1 MKKNASSKILLS
13 LGVATLLY
21 SSAFAQEIN
30 LTESSDVGNYFEE
43 NGKDINLKN
52 PDKYK
57 GQDLNIKMGVWDLP
71 NDDYDSADYRLNID
85 IGKNNTLSFT
95 HNNGQNPAYV
105 TNLNATAKEVKTTD
119 IVLQAFAPSVI
130 NGDLTMTSS
139 GGEAI
144 TEDEKKGSGIILYNG
159 AVEGKSA
166 NGSLTING
174 NFTADKT
181 LFATYGN
188 FVKVNGTANLK
199 NSNFGLMKRSYT
211 DLEANNVVMVQAK
224 DFNENILKAN
234 NNAGALLLKFAS
246 DYISTDVQGKDPL
259 EAGTIIDIS
268 DEDKYGDG
276 EKGLVDYKLS
286 VQNCG
291 GNKCLVDYKLSVQNC
306 GGNKCLVINGGAT
319 AAAKDK
325 LVQLQVDIDAIDK
338 LLKNEFDFS
347 QDEEWTKAK
356 EALEKQKTEL
366 EQLKQEAEKNG
377 GKIDD
382 EKYIDLVNKN
392 SNLNLS
398 ANDKASILALRSIT
412 EQLGSI
418 GADLASREG
427 VKLALDIKK
436 DTDNTGKS
444 VSNLNSASSAV
455 NTTMNISNDVS
466 IGSRVA
472 MLNNPFGTYASKMNG
487 LKFAALDSDMRPSY
501 VNEYTNSVWANAFGG
516 ANIIDGDSGAM
527 YGATIG
533 VDKQANDDVLWGT
546 YFTYANAKI
555 KDNNLEQKSDN
566 FQLGMYSTI
575 NVAPQWELNLK
586 AYAQV
591 SPTKQDNVQTDGAY
605 NSDYTSKFL
614 GLSANAGRVF
624 DFSDNTLFI
633 KPFAGVNY
641 YFSYTPS
648 HTENGAIAK
657 DIDSMKNNSVSVEVG
672 AEFRK
677 YMNENS
683 YIFVTP
689 KIEQFVINSGDDYTA
704 NLAVNNA
711 FFTSIEA
718 NNKKK
723 TYGQIIVG
731 GNVDFTNQ
739 LSMNLG
745 FGAKQI
751 LAGKVDNKNE
761 TYLSGQV
768 GLKYKF

>member
-21 SSAFAQEIN
+21 SGAFAAEITFN
-30 LTESSDVGNYFEE
+30 SDSDLNTHF
-43 NGKDINLKN
+43 DINEKDNVATFKN
-52 PDKYK
+52 ENYK
-57 GQDLNIKMGVWDLP
+57 NQDLTFKINTLAF
-71 NDDYDSADYRLNID
+71 DDAPEDAKINID
-85 IGKNNTLSFT
+85 LGNNSLTLENTRNS
-95 HNNGQNPAYV
+95 GGE
-105 TNLNATAKEVKTTD
+105 TAALVRNFNVDAKDFKTTD
-119 IVLQAFAPSVI
+119 IGLSYFNAGII
-130 NGDLTMTSS
+130 NANFTMV
-139 GGEAI
+139 
-144 TEDEKKGSGIILYNG
+144 GSGEDFDLDNIDKNKASSLLIFNG
-159 AVEGKSA
+159 SRENTNDTV
-166 NGSLTING
+166 NGSLTVNG
-174 NFTADKT
+174 DFS
-181 LFATYGN
+181 ATN
-188 FVKVNGTANLK
+188 SAIVSMKSDTFKVNGTATIEKSGLGFLSQSYSNL
-199 NSNFGLMKRSYT
+199 
-211 DLEANNVVMVQAK
+211 DANDFIVLRAK
-224 DFNENILKAN
+224 DIKTDKLNDET
-234 NNAGALLLKFAS
+234 NAGALILKSASSYIDESLLNGDDYVAS
-246 DYISTDVQGKDPL
+246 LDVT
-259 EAGTIIDIS
+259 A
-268 DEDKYGDG
+268 EDNKYGG
-276 EKGLVDYKLS
+276 VFVDYKLS
-286 VQNCG
+286 LKNCG
-291 GNKCLVDYKLSVQNC
+291 GD
-306 GGNKCLVINGGAT
+306 KCLVINGGAT
-319 AAAKDK
+319 AAAKK
-325 LVQLQVDIDAIDK
+325 LTNQIAVDLEAITRIIDGLD
-338 LLKNEFDFS
+338 NE
-347 QDEEWTKAK
+347 QAK
-356 EALEKQKTEL
+356 EALQEQKTEL
-366 EQLKQEAEKNG
+366 EKLQQEAMQNG

-527 YGATIG
+527 YGATVG
-533 VDKQANDDVLWGT
+533 VDKQANDDVLWGA

-591 SPTKQDNVQTDGAY
+591 SPTKQDNVQIDGAY

-711 FFTSIEA
+711 FFTSVEA

>member
-30 LTESSDVGNYFEE
+30 LTQSSGVENYFEE
-43 NGKDINLKN
+43 NGNDINLKN

-71 NDDYDSADYRLNID
+71 NDDYDTADYRLNID

-188 FVKVNGTANLK
+188 FVKVNGTANLT

-291 GNKCLVDYKLSVQNC
+291 GNKCLV
-306 GGNKCLVINGGAT
+306 INGGAT

-338 LLKNEFDFS
+338 LLKNEFDSS
-347 QDEEWTKAK
+347 QDEEWEQAK
-356 EALEKQKTEL
+356 ETLKKQQAELQTMLE
-366 EQLKQEAEKNG
+366 EAKKNG

-527 YGATIG
+527 YGATVG
-533 VDKQANDDVLWGT
+533 VDKQANDDVLWGA

-591 SPTKQDNVQTDGAY
+591 SPTKQDNVQIDGAY

-657 DIDSMKNNSVSVEVG
+657 DIDSMKNNSVSIEVG

>member
-21 SSAFAQEIN
+21 SGAFAAEITFN
-30 LTESSDVGNYFEE
+30 SDSDLNTHF
-43 NGKDINLKN
+43 DINEKDNVATFKN
-52 PDKYK
+52 ENYK
-57 GQDLNIKMGVWDLP
+57 NQDLTFKINTLAFEDAHEDAKI
-71 NDDYDSADYRLNID
+71 NID
-85 IGKNNTLSFT
+85 LGNNSLTLENTRNS
-95 HNNGQNPAYV
+95 GGE
-105 TNLNATAKEVKTTD
+105 TAALVRNFNVDAKDFKTTD
-119 IVLQAFAPSVI
+119 IGLNYFNAGII
-130 NGDLTMTSS
+130 NANFTMV
-139 GGEAI
+139 
-144 TEDEKKGSGIILYNG
+144 GSGEDFDLDNIDKNKASSLLIFNG
-159 AVEGKSA
+159 SRENTNDTV
-166 NGSLTING
+166 NGSLTVNG
-174 NFTADKT
+174 DFS
-181 LFATYGN
+181 ATN
-188 FVKVNGTANLK
+188 SAIASMKSDTFKVNGTATIEKSGLGFLSQSYSNL
-199 NSNFGLMKRSYT
+199 
-211 DLEANNVVMVQAK
+211 DANDFIVLRAK
-224 DFNENILKAN
+224 DIKTDKLNDET
-234 NNAGALLLKFAS
+234 NAGALILKSASSYIDESLLNDDDYVAS
-246 DYISTDVQGKDPL
+246 LDVT
-259 EAGTIIDIS
+259 A
-268 DEDKYGDG
+268 EDNKYGG
-276 EKGLVDYKLS
+276 VFVDYKLS
-286 VQNCG
+286 LKNCG
-291 GNKCLVDYKLSVQNC
+291 GD
-306 GGNKCLVINGGAT
+306 KCLVINGGAT
-319 AAAKDK
+319 AAAKK
-325 LVQLQVDIDAIDK
+325 LTNQIAVDLEAITRIIDD
-338 LLKNEFDFS
+338 LDNE
-347 QDEEWTKAK
+347 QAK

-392 SNLNLS
+392 LNLNLS

-527 YGATIG
+527 YGATVG

-575 NVAPQWELNLK
+575 NIAPQWELNLK

-591 SPTKQDNVQTDGAY
+591 SPTKQDNVQIDGAY

-657 DIDSMKNNSVSVEVG
+657 DIDSIKNNSVSVEVG

>member
-21 SSAFAQEIN
+21 SGAFAAEITFN
-30 LTESSDVGNYFEE
+30 SDSDLNTHF
-43 NGKDINLKN
+43 DINEKDNVATFKN
-52 PDKYK
+52 ENYK
-57 GQDLNIKMGVWDLP
+57 NQDLTFKINTLAFEDAHEDAKI
-71 NDDYDSADYRLNID
+71 NID
-85 IGKNNTLSFT
+85 LGNNSLTLENTRNS
-95 HNNGQNPAYV
+95 GGE
-105 TNLNATAKEVKTTD
+105 TAALVRNFNVDAKDFKTTD
-119 IVLQAFAPSVI
+119 IGLNYFNAGII
-130 NGDLTMTSS
+130 NANFTMV
-139 GGEAI
+139 
-144 TEDEKKGSGIILYNG
+144 GSGEDFDLDNIDKNKASSLLIFNG
-159 AVEGKSA
+159 SRENTNDTV
-166 NGSLTING
+166 NGSLTVNG
-174 NFTADKT
+174 DFS
-181 LFATYGN
+181 ATN
-188 FVKVNGTANLK
+188 SAIASMKSDTFKVNGTATIEKSGLGFLSQSYSNL
-199 NSNFGLMKRSYT
+199 
-211 DLEANNVVMVQAK
+211 DANDFIVLRAK
-224 DFNENILKAN
+224 DIKTDKLNDET
-234 NNAGALLLKFAS
+234 NAGALILKSASSYIDESLLNDDDYVAS
-246 DYISTDVQGKDPL
+246 LDVT
-259 EAGTIIDIS
+259 A
-268 DEDKYGDG
+268 EDNKYGG
-276 EKGLVDYKLS
+276 VFVDYKLS
-286 VQNCG
+286 LKNCG
-291 GNKCLVDYKLSVQNC
+291 GD
-306 GGNKCLVINGGAT
+306 KCLVINGGVT
-319 AAAKDK
+319 AAAKK
-325 LVQLQVDIDAIDK
+325 LTNQIAVDLEAITRIIDD
-338 LLKNEFDFS
+338 LDNE
-347 QDEEWTKAK
+347 QAK
-356 EALEKQKTEL
+356 ETLKKQQAELQTMLE
-366 EQLKQEAEKNG
+366 EAEKNG

-392 SNLNLS
+392 LNLNLS

-527 YGATIG
+527 YGATVG

-711 FFTSIEA
+711 FFTSVEA

>member
-1 MKKNASSKILLS
+1 MK
-13 LGVATLLY
+13 
-21 SSAFAQEIN
+21 
-30 LTESSDVGNYFEE
+30 SDTF
-43 NGKDINLKN
+43 
-52 PDKYK
+52 
-57 GQDLNIKMGVWDLP
+57 
-71 NDDYDSADYRLNID
+71 
-85 IGKNNTLSFT
+85 
-95 HNNGQNPAYV
+95 
-105 TNLNATAKEVKTTD
+105 
-119 IVLQAFAPSVI
+119 
-130 NGDLTMTSS
+130 
-139 GGEAI
+139 
-144 TEDEKKGSGIILYNG
+144 
-159 AVEGKSA
+159 
-166 NGSLTING
+166 
-174 NFTADKT
+174 
-181 LFATYGN
+181 
-188 FVKVNGTANLK
+188 KVNGTATLKEAGLGFLSQSYSNLDV
-199 NSNFGLMKRSYT
+199 NDFIALR
-211 DLEANNVVMVQAK
+211 AK
-224 DFNENILKAN
+224 DIKTDTLNEDT
-234 NNAGALLLKFAS
+234 NAGALILKTASSYINENLLNGD
-246 DYISTDVQGKDPL
+246 DYAAYLDVTDDK
-259 EAGTIIDIS
+259 
-268 DEDKYGDG
+268 KYGG
-276 EKGLVDYKLS
+276 AFVDYKLS
-286 VQNCG
+286 LKNCG
-291 GNKCLVDYKLSVQNC
+291 GD
-306 GGNKCLVINGGAT
+306 KCLVINGGAT
-319 AAAKDK
+319 AAAKNLTNQIAVDLEAITRIIDGLDNEQAK
-325 LVQLQVDIDAIDK
+325 KALQ
-338 LLKNEFDFS
+338 E
-347 QDEEWTKAK
+347 
-356 EALEKQKTEL
+356 QKTEL
-366 EQLKQEAEKNG
+366 EKLQQEAMQNG

-392 SNLNLS
+392 LNLNLS

-533 VDKQANDDVLWGT
+533 VDKQANDDVLWGA

-575 NVAPQWELNLK
+575 NIAPQWELNVK

-633 KPFAGVNY
+633 KPFAGINY

-689 KIEQFVINSGDDYTA
+689 KIEQFVINGGDDYTA

-711 FFTSIEA
+711 FFTSVEA

-751 LAGKVDNKNE
+751 LAGRVDSKNE

>member
-21 SSAFAQEIN
+21 SSAFAAEITFN
-30 LTESSDVGNYFEE
+30 SDSDLNTHF
-43 NGKDINLKN
+43 DINEKDNVATFKN
-52 PDKYK
+52 ENYK
-57 GQDLNIKMGVWDLP
+57 NQDLTFKINTLAF
-71 NDDYDSADYRLNID
+71 DDAHEDAKINID
-85 IGKNNTLSFT
+85 LGNNSLTLENTRNS
-95 HNNGQNPAYV
+95 GGE
-105 TNLNATAKEVKTTD
+105 TAALVRNFNVDAKDFKTTD
-119 IVLQAFAPSVI
+119 IGLSYFNAGII
-130 NGDLTMTSS
+130 NANFTMV
-139 GGEAI
+139 
-144 TEDEKKGSGIILYNG
+144 GSGEDFDLDNIDKNKASSLLIFNG
-159 AVEGKSA
+159 SRENTNDTV
-166 NGSLTING
+166 NGSLTVNG
-174 NFTADKT
+174 DFS
-181 LFATYGN
+181 ATN
-188 FVKVNGTANLK
+188 SAIVSMKSDTFKVNGTATIEKSGLGFLSQSYSNL
-199 NSNFGLMKRSYT
+199 
-211 DLEANNVVMVQAK
+211 DANDFIVLRAK
-224 DFNENILKAN
+224 DIKTDKLNDET
-234 NNAGALLLKFAS
+234 NAGALILKSGSSYIDESSLNGDDSIAS
-246 DYISTDVQGKDPL
+246 LDVT
-259 EAGTIIDIS
+259 A
-268 DEDKYGDG
+268 EDNKYGG
-276 EKGLVDYKLS
+276 VFVDYKLS
-286 VQNCG
+286 LKNCG
-291 GNKCLVDYKLSVQNC
+291 GD
-306 GGNKCLVINGGAT
+306 KCLVINGGAT
-319 AAAKDK
+319 AAAKK
-325 LVQLQVDIDAIDK
+325 LTNQIAVDLEAITRIIDD
-338 LLKNEFDFS
+338 LDNE
-347 QDEEWTKAK
+347 QAK
-356 EALEKQKTEL
+356 EALQEQKTEL
-366 EQLKQEAEKNG
+366 EKLQQEAMQNG

-392 SNLNLS
+392 LNLNLS

-527 YGATIG
+527 YGATVG
-533 VDKQANDDVLWGT
+533 VDKQANDDVLWGA

-591 SPTKQDNVQTDGAY
+591 SPTKQDNVQIDGAY

-657 DIDSMKNNSVSVEVG
+657 DIDSIKNNSVSVEVG

>member
-30 LTESSDVGNYFEE
+30 LTQSSDVGNYFEE

-95 HNNGQNPAYV
+95 HNNDQNPVYV

-119 IVLQAFAPSVI
+119 IVLQASAPSVI
-130 NGDLTMTSS
+130 NGNLTMTSS
-139 GGEAI
+139 GGGAI
-144 TEDEKKGSGIILYNG
+144 TEDEKKGSGIILYNGNG

-174 NFTADKT
+174 NFAADKT
-181 LFATYGN
+181 LFAAYGN
-188 FVKVNGTANLK
+188 FVKVNGTANLT

-211 DLEANNVVMVQAK
+211 DLEANNVVIVQAK

-234 NNAGALLLKFAS
+234 NNAGALLLKFAG

-291 GNKCLVDYKLSVQNC
+291 GNKCLV
-306 GGNKCLVINGGAT
+306 INGGAT

-325 LVQLQVDIDAIDK
+325 LVQLQVDIDTIDK
-338 LLKNEFDFS
+338 LLKNEFDS
-347 QDEEWTKAK
+347 DQDEEWAKAK
-356 EALEKQKTEL
+356 ETLKKQQAELQTMLE
-366 EQLKQEAEKNG
+366 EAKKNG

-527 YGATIG
+527 YGATVG
-533 VDKQANDDVLWGT
+533 VDKQANDDVLWGA

-591 SPTKQDNVQTDGAY
+591 SPTKQDNVQIDGAY

-711 FFTSIEA
+711 FFTSVEA

>member
-30 LTESSDVGNYFEE
+30 LTQSSDVGNYFEE

-95 HNNGQNPAYV
+95 HNNDQNPVYV

-119 IVLQAFAPSVI
+119 IVLQASAPSVI
-130 NGDLTMTSS
+130 NGNLTMTSS
-139 GGEAI
+139 GGGAI
-144 TEDEKKGSGIILYNG
+144 TEDEKKGSGIILYNGNG

-181 LFATYGN
+181 LFAAYGN
-188 FVKVNGTANLK
+188 FVKVNGTANLT

-211 DLEANNVVMVQAK
+211 DLEANNVVIVQAK

-234 NNAGALLLKFAS
+234 NNAGALLLKFAG

-259 EAGTIIDIS
+259 EAVTIIDIS

-276 EKGLVDYKLS
+276 EKG
-286 VQNCG
+286 
-291 GNKCLVDYKLSVQNC
+291 LVDYKLSVQNC

-325 LVQLQVDIDAIDK
+325 LVQLQVDIDTIDK
-338 LLKNEFDFS
+338 LLKNEFDS
-347 QDEEWTKAK
+347 NQGEEWEQAK
-356 EALEKQKTEL
+356 ETLKKQQAELQTMLE
-366 EQLKQEAEKNG
+366 EAKKNG

-392 SNLNLS
+392 LNLNLS

-527 YGATIG
+527 YGATVG
-533 VDKQANDDVLWGT
+533 VDKQANDDVLWGA

-591 SPTKQDNVQTDGAY
+591 SPTKQDNVQIDGAY

-657 DIDSMKNNSVSVEVG
+657 DIDSMKNNSVSIEVG

-689 KIEQFVINSGDDYTA
+689 KIEQFVINSSDDYTA

-711 FFTSIEA
+711 FFTSVEA

>member
-21 SSAFAQEIN
+21 SGAFAAEITFN
-30 LTESSDVGNYFEE
+30 SDSDLNTHF
-43 NGKDINLKN
+43 DINEKDNVATFKN
-52 PDKYK
+52 ENYK
-57 GQDLNIKMGVWDLP
+57 NQDLTFKINTLAF
-71 NDDYDSADYRLNID
+71 DDAPEDAKINID
-85 IGKNNTLSFT
+85 LGNNSLTLENTRNS
-95 HNNGQNPAYV
+95 GGE
-105 TNLNATAKEVKTTD
+105 TAALVRNFNVDAKDFKTTD
-119 IVLQAFAPSVI
+119 IGLSYFNAGII
-130 NGDLTMTSS
+130 NANFTMV
-139 GGEAI
+139 
-144 TEDEKKGSGIILYNG
+144 GSGEDFDLDNIDKNKASSLLIFNG
-159 AVEGKSA
+159 SRENTNDTV
-166 NGSLTING
+166 NGSLTVNG
-174 NFTADKT
+174 DFS
-181 LFATYGN
+181 ATN
-188 FVKVNGTANLK
+188 SAIVSMKSDTFKVNGTATIEKSGLGFLSQSYSNLDV
-199 NSNFGLMKRSYT
+199 NDFIALR
-211 DLEANNVVMVQAK
+211 AK
-224 DFNENILKAN
+224 DIKTDKLNDET
-234 NNAGALLLKFAS
+234 NAGALILKSASSYIDESLLNDDDYVAS
-246 DYISTDVQGKDPL
+246 LDVT
-259 EAGTIIDIS
+259 A
-268 DEDKYGDG
+268 EDNKYGG
-276 EKGLVDYKLS
+276 VFVDYKLS
-286 VQNCG
+286 LKNCG
-291 GNKCLVDYKLSVQNC
+291 GD
-306 GGNKCLVINGGAT
+306 KCLVINGGAT
-319 AAAKDK
+319 AAAKK
-325 LVQLQVDIDAIDK
+325 LTNQIAVDLEAITRIIDGLD
-338 LLKNEFDFS
+338 NE
-347 QDEEWTKAK
+347 QAK
-356 EALEKQKTEL
+356 EALQEQKTEL

-527 YGATIG
+527 YGATVG
-533 VDKQANDDVLWGT
+533 VDKQANDDVLWGA

-711 FFTSIEA
+711 FFTSVEA

>member
-30 LTESSDVGNYFEE
+30 LTQSSDVGNYFEE

-95 HNNGQNPAYV
+95 HNNDQNPVYV

-119 IVLQAFAPSVI
+119 IVLQASAPSVI
-130 NGDLTMTSS
+130 NGNLTMTSS
-139 GGEAI
+139 GAGTI
-144 TEDEKKGSGIILYNG
+144 TEDEKKGSGIILYNGNG

-181 LFATYGN
+181 LFAAYGN
-188 FVKVNGTANLK
+188 FVKVNGTANLT

-211 DLEANNVVMVQAK
+211 DLEANNVVIVQAK

-234 NNAGALLLKFAS
+234 NNAGALLLKFAG

-291 GNKCLVDYKLSVQNC
+291 GNKCLV
-306 GGNKCLVINGGAT
+306 INGGAT

-325 LVQLQVDIDAIDK
+325 LVQLQVDIDTIDK
-338 LLKNEFDFS
+338 LLKNEFDSS
-347 QDEEWTKAK
+347 QGEEWEQAK
-356 EALEKQKTEL
+356 ETLKKQQAEIQTMLE
-366 EQLKQEAEKNG
+366 EAKKNG

-392 SNLNLS
+392 LNLNLS

-487 LKFAALDSDMRPSY
+487 LKFAALDSDMRSSY

-527 YGATIG
+527 YGATVG
-533 VDKQANDDVLWGT
+533 VDKQANDDVLWGA

-591 SPTKQDNVQTDGAY
+591 SPTKQDNVQIDGAY

-711 FFTSIEA
+711 FFTSVEA

>member
-21 SSAFAQEIN
+21 SGAFAAEITFN
-30 LTESSDVGNYFEE
+30 SDSDLNTHF
-43 NGKDINLKN
+43 DINEKDNVATFKN
-52 PDKYK
+52 ENYK
-57 GQDLNIKMGVWDLP
+57 NQDLTFKINTLAF
-71 NDDYDSADYRLNID
+71 DDAPEDAKINID
-85 IGKNNTLSFT
+85 LGNNSLTLENTRNS
-95 HNNGQNPAYV
+95 GGE
-105 TNLNATAKEVKTTD
+105 TAALVRNFNVDAKDFKTTD
-119 IVLQAFAPSVI
+119 IGLSYFNAGII
-130 NGDLTMTSS
+130 NANFTMV
-139 GGEAI
+139 
-144 TEDEKKGSGIILYNG
+144 GSGEDFDLDNIDKNKASSLLIFNG
-159 AVEGKSA
+159 SRENTNDTV
-166 NGSLTING
+166 NGSLTVNG
-174 NFTADKT
+174 DFS
-181 LFATYGN
+181 ATN
-188 FVKVNGTANLK
+188 SAIVSMKSDTFKVNGTATIEKSGLGFLSQSYSNLDV
-199 NSNFGLMKRSYT
+199 NDFIALR
-211 DLEANNVVMVQAK
+211 AK
-224 DFNENILKAN
+224 DIKTDKLNDET
-234 NNAGALLLKFAS
+234 NAGALILKSASSYIDESLLNDDDYAAS
-246 DYISTDVQGKDPL
+246 LDVT
-259 EAGTIIDIS
+259 A
-268 DEDKYGDG
+268 EDNKYGG
-276 EKGLVDYKLS
+276 VFVDYKLS
-286 VQNCG
+286 LKNCG
-291 GNKCLVDYKLSVQNC
+291 GD
-306 GGNKCLVINGGAT
+306 KCLVINGGAT
-319 AAAKDK
+319 AAAKK
-325 LVQLQVDIDAIDK
+325 LTNQIAVDLEAITRIIDGLD
-338 LLKNEFDFS
+338 NE
-347 QDEEWTKAK
+347 QAK
-356 EALEKQKTEL
+356 EALQEQKTEL

-527 YGATIG
+527 YGATVG

-711 FFTSIEA
+711 FFTSVEA

>member
-30 LTESSDVGNYFEE
+30 LTQSSDVGNYFEE

-57 GQDLNIKMGVWDLP
+57 GQDLSIKMGVWDLP
-71 NDDYDSADYRLNID
+71 NDDYDSDDYRLNID

-95 HNNGQNPAYV
+95 HNNGQNPVYV

-119 IVLQAFAPSVI
+119 IVLQASAPSVI
-130 NGDLTMTSS
+130 NGNLTMTSS
-139 GGEAI
+139 GAETI
-144 TEDEKKGSGIILYNG
+144 TEDEKKGSGIILYNGNG

-181 LFATYGN
+181 LFAAYGN
-188 FVKVNGTANLK
+188 FVKVNGTANLT

-211 DLEANNVVMVQAK
+211 DLEANNVVIVQAK

-234 NNAGALLLKFAS
+234 NNAGALLLKFAG

-259 EAGTIIDIS
+259 EAATIIDIS

-276 EKGLVDYKLS
+276 EKG
-286 VQNCG
+286 
-291 GNKCLVDYKLSVQNC
+291 LVDYKLSVQNC

-325 LVQLQVDIDAIDK
+325 LVQLQVDIDTIDK
-338 LLKNEFDFS
+338 LLKNEFDSS
-347 QDEEWTKAK
+347 QGEEWEQAK
-356 EALEKQKTEL
+356 ETLKKQQAEIQTMLE
-366 EQLKQEAEKNG
+366 EAKKNG

-527 YGATIG
+527 YGATVG
-533 VDKQANDDVLWGT
+533 VDKQANDDVLWGA

-591 SPTKQDNVQTDGAY
+591 SPTKQDNVQIDGAY

-657 DIDSMKNNSVSVEVG
+657 DIDSIKNNSVSVEVG

-711 FFTSIEA
+711 FFTSVEA

-761 TYLSGQV
+761 TY
-768 GLKYKF
+768 

>member
-30 LTESSDVGNYFEE
+30 LTQSSDVGNYFEE

-71 NDDYDSADYRLNID
+71 NDDYDSDDYRLNID

-95 HNNGQNPAYV
+95 HNNGQNPVYV

-130 NGDLTMTSS
+130 NGNLTMTSS
-139 GGEAI
+139 GAETI

-159 AVEGKSA
+159 AGETQSA

-174 NFTADKT
+174 NFAADKT
-181 LFATYGN
+181 LFAAYGN
-188 FVKVNGTANLK
+188 FVKVNGTANLT
-199 NSNFGLMKRSYT
+199 NSNFGLIKRSYT

-224 DFNENILKAN
+224 DFNKDILEEKSN
-234 NNAGALLLKFAS
+234 NNAGALLVKFLN
-246 DYISTDVQGKDPL
+246 DYVSTDLHGKDVI
-259 EAGTIIDIS
+259 ETGAVIDIS
-268 DEDKYGDG
+268 DEDEYGDG
-276 EKGLVDYKLS
+276 KKGLVDYKLS

-291 GNKCLVDYKLSVQNC
+291 GNKCLVV
-306 GGNKCLVINGGAT
+306 NGGAT

-325 LVQLQVDIDAIDK
+325 LTQLKLDINAIDK
-338 LLKNEFDFS
+338 LLKNEFDSS
-347 QDEEWTKAK
+347 QDEEWKQAK
-356 EALEKQKTEL
+356 EALEKQKTEIQTML
-366 EQLKQEAEKNG
+366 EEAEKNG

-527 YGATIG
+527 YGATVG
-533 VDKQANDDVLWGT
+533 VDKQANDDVLWGA

-591 SPTKQDNVQTDGAY
+591 SPTKQDNVQIDGAY

-657 DIDSMKNNSVSVEVG
+657 DIDSIKNNSVSVEVG

-711 FFTSIEA
+711 FFTSVEA

>member
-21 SSAFAQEIN
+21 SGAFAEEIN
-30 LTESSDVGNYFEE
+30 LAGSSDIGKYFEE

-52 PDKYK
+52 PDNYK
-57 GQDLNIKMGVWDLP
+57 GKDLSIKMGIGDLP
-71 NDDYDSADYRLNID
+71 SDGYDSADYQLNID

-95 HNNGQNPAYV
+95 HNNNQEPAYV

-139 GGEAI
+139 GAGAI
-144 TEDEKKGSGIILYNG
+144 TEDEEKGSGIILYNG
-159 AVEGKSA
+159 AGETQSA

-188 FVKVNGTANLK
+188 FVKVNGTANLT
-199 NSNFGLMKRSYT
+199 NSNFGLIKRSYT

-224 DFNENILKAN
+224 DFNEDILKAK
-234 NNAGALLLKFAS
+234 NNAGALLVKFLN
-246 DYISTDVQGKDPL
+246 DYVSTDLHGKDVA
-259 EAGTIIDIS
+259 ETGAVIDIS
-268 DEDKYGDG
+268 DEEKYGDG
-276 EKGLVDYKLS
+276 KKGF
-286 VQNCG
+286 
-291 GNKCLVDYKLSVQNC
+291 VDYKLSVQNC

-319 AAAKDK
+319 AAAKN
-325 LVQLQVDIDAIDK
+325 LTNQITVDIDAIDK
-338 LLKNEFDFS
+338 LLKNEFDPS
-347 QDEEWTKAK
+347 QEEEWTKVK
-356 EALEKQKTEL
+356 EALEKQKEEL
-366 EQLKQEAEKNG
+366 KKLQQEAMQNG

-382 EKYIDLVNKN
+382 EKYVDLVNKN
-392 SNLNLS
+392 LNLNLS

-527 YGATIG
+527 YGATVG
-533 VDKQANDDVLWGT
+533 VDKQANDDVLWGA

-591 SPTKQDNVQTDGAY
+591 SPTKQDNVQIDGAY

-711 FFTSIEA
+711 FFTSVEA

>member
-30 LTESSDVGNYFEE
+30 LTQSSDVGNYFEE

-71 NDDYDSADYRLNID
+71 DDDYDSADYRLNID

-95 HNNGQNPAYV
+95 HNNDQNPVYV

-130 NGDLTMTSS
+130 NGNLTMTSS
-139 GGEAI
+139 GAGAI
-144 TEDEKKGSGIILYNG
+144 TEDEQKGSGIILYNG
-159 AVEGKSA
+159 VEGKSA

-188 FVKVNGTANLK
+188 FVKVNGTANLT

-211 DLEANNVVMVQAK
+211 DLEANNVVIVQAK

-234 NNAGALLLKFAS
+234 NNAGALLLKFAG

-259 EAGTIIDIS
+259 EAATIIDIS

-276 EKGLVDYKLS
+276 EKG
-286 VQNCG
+286 
-291 GNKCLVDYKLSVQNC
+291 LVDYKLSVQNC

-325 LVQLQVDIDAIDK
+325 LVQLQVDIDSIDK
-338 LLKNEFDFS
+338 LLKNEFDSS
-347 QDEEWTKAK
+347 QGEEWEQAK
-356 EALEKQKTEL
+356 ETLKKQQAEIQTMLE
-366 EQLKQEAEKNG
+366 EAKKNG

-527 YGATIG
+527 YGATVG
-533 VDKQANDDVLWGT
+533 VDKQANDDVLWGA

-591 SPTKQDNVQTDGAY
+591 SPTKQDNVQIDGAY

-657 DIDSMKNNSVSVEVG
+657 DIDSIKNNSVSVEVG

-711 FFTSIEA
+711 FFTSVEA

>member
-30 LTESSDVGNYFEE
+30 LTQSSDVGNYFEE

-95 HNNGQNPAYV
+95 HNNDQNPVYV

-119 IVLQAFAPSVI
+119 IVLQASAPSVI
-130 NGDLTMTSS
+130 NGNLTMTSS
-139 GGEAI
+139 GAGTI
-144 TEDEKKGSGIILYNG
+144 TEDEKKGSGIILYNGNG

-181 LFATYGN
+181 LFAAYGN
-188 FVKVNGTANLK
+188 FVKVNGTANLT

-211 DLEANNVVMVQAK
+211 DLEANNVVIVQAK

-234 NNAGALLLKFAS
+234 NNAGALLLKFAG

-291 GNKCLVDYKLSVQNC
+291 GNKCLV
-306 GGNKCLVINGGAT
+306 INGGAT

-325 LVQLQVDIDAIDK
+325 LVQLQVDIDTIDK
-338 LLKNEFDFS
+338 LLKNEFDSS
-347 QDEEWTKAK
+347 QGEEWEQAK
-356 EALEKQKTEL
+356 ETLKKQQAEIQTMLE
-366 EQLKQEAEKNG
+366 EAKKNG

-392 SNLNLS
+392 LNLNLS

-527 YGATIG
+527 YGATVG
-533 VDKQANDDVLWGT
+533 VDKQANDDVLWGA

-575 NVAPQWELNLK
+575 NIAPQWELNLK

-591 SPTKQDNVQTDGAY
+591 SPTKQDNVQIDGAY

>member
-21 SSAFAQEIN
+21 SGAFAAEITFN
-30 LTESSDVGNYFEE
+30 SDSDLNTHF
-43 NGKDINLKN
+43 DINEKDNVATFKN
-52 PDKYK
+52 ENYK
-57 GQDLNIKMGVWDLP
+57 NQDLTFKINTIAF
-71 NDDYDSADYRLNID
+71 DDAPEDAKINID
-85 IGKNNTLSFT
+85 LGNNSLTLENTRNS
-95 HNNGQNPAYV
+95 GGE
-105 TNLNATAKEVKTTD
+105 TAALVRNFNVDAKDFKTTD
-119 IVLQAFAPSVI
+119 IGLSYFNAGII
-130 NGDLTMTSS
+130 NANFTMV
-139 GGEAI
+139 
-144 TEDEKKGSGIILYNG
+144 GSGEDFDLDNIDKNKASSLLIFNG
-159 AVEGKSA
+159 SRENTNDTV
-166 NGSLTING
+166 NGSLTVNG
-174 NFTADKT
+174 DFS
-181 LFATYGN
+181 ATN
-188 FVKVNGTANLK
+188 SAIVSMKSDTFKVNGTATIEKSGLGFLSQSYSNLDV
-199 NSNFGLMKRSYT
+199 NDFIALR
-211 DLEANNVVMVQAK
+211 AK
-224 DFNENILKAN
+224 DIKTDKLNDET
-234 NNAGALLLKFAS
+234 NAGALILKSASSYIDESLLNDDGYVAS
-246 DYISTDVQGKDPL
+246 LDVT
-259 EAGTIIDIS
+259 A
-268 DEDKYGDG
+268 EDNKYGG
-276 EKGLVDYKLS
+276 VFVDYKLS
-286 VQNCG
+286 LKNCG
-291 GNKCLVDYKLSVQNC
+291 GD
-306 GGNKCLVINGGAT
+306 KCLVINGGAT
-319 AAAKDK
+319 AAAKK
-325 LVQLQVDIDAIDK
+325 LTNQIAVDLEAITRIIDGLD
-338 LLKNEFDFS
+338 NE
-347 QDEEWTKAK
+347 QAK
-356 EALEKQKTEL
+356 EALQEQKTEL

-527 YGATIG
+527 YGATVG

-591 SPTKQDNVQTDGAY
+591 SPTKQDNVQIDGAY

-711 FFTSIEA
+711 FFTSVEA

>member
-21 SSAFAQEIN
+21 SGAFAAEITFN
-30 LTESSDVGNYFEE
+30 SDSDLNTHF
-43 NGKDINLKN
+43 DINEKDNVATFKN
-52 PDKYK
+52 ENYK
-57 GQDLNIKMGVWDLP
+57 NQDLTFKINTLAF
-71 NDDYDSADYRLNID
+71 DDAPEDAKINID
-85 IGKNNTLSFT
+85 LGNNSLTLENTRNS
-95 HNNGQNPAYV
+95 GGE
-105 TNLNATAKEVKTTD
+105 TAALVRNFNVDAKDFKTTD
-119 IVLQAFAPSVI
+119 IGLSYFNAGII
-130 NGDLTMTSS
+130 NANFTMV
-139 GGEAI
+139 
-144 TEDEKKGSGIILYNG
+144 GSGEDFDLCNIIDKNKASSLLIFNG
-159 AVEGKSA
+159 SRENTNDTV
-166 NGSLTING
+166 NGSLTVNG
-174 NFTADKT
+174 DFS
-181 LFATYGN
+181 ATN
-188 FVKVNGTANLK
+188 SAIVSMKSDTFKVNGTATIEKSGLGFLSQSYLNL
-199 NSNFGLMKRSYT
+199 
-211 DLEANNVVMVQAK
+211 DANDFIVLRAK
-224 DFNENILKAN
+224 DIKTDKLNDET
-234 NNAGALLLKFAS
+234 NAGALILKTASSYIDESLLNGDDYVAS
-246 DYISTDVQGKDPL
+246 LDVT
-259 EAGTIIDIS
+259 A
-268 DEDKYGDG
+268 EDNKYGG
-276 EKGLVDYKLS
+276 VFVDYKLS
-286 VQNCG
+286 LKNCG
-291 GNKCLVDYKLSVQNC
+291 GD
-306 GGNKCLVINGGAT
+306 KCLVINGGAT
-319 AAAKDK
+319 AAAKK
-325 LVQLQVDIDAIDK
+325 LTNQIAVDLEAITRIIDGLD
-338 LLKNEFDFS
+338 NE
-347 QDEEWTKAK
+347 QAK
-356 EALEKQKTEL
+356 EALKKQQAEFQTML
-366 EQLKQEAEKNG
+366 EEAKKNG

-392 SNLNLS
+392 LNLNLS

-527 YGATIG
+527 YGATVG
-533 VDKQANDDVLWGT
+533 VDKQANDDVLWGA

-591 SPTKQDNVQTDGAY
+591 SPTKQDNVQIDGAY

-657 DIDSMKNNSVSVEVG
+657 DIDSIKNNSVSVEVG

-711 FFTSIEA
+711 FFTSVEA

>member
-30 LTESSDVGNYFEE
+30 LTQSSDVGNYFEE

-95 HNNGQNPAYV
+95 HNNDQNPVYV

-119 IVLQAFAPSVI
+119 IVLQASAPSVI
-130 NGDLTMTSS
+130 NGNLTMTSS
-139 GGEAI
+139 GGGAI
-144 TEDEKKGSGIILYNG
+144 TEDEKKGSGIILYNGNG

-174 NFTADKT
+174 NFAADKT
-181 LFATYGN
+181 LFAAYGN
-188 FVKVNGTANLK
+188 FVKVNGTANLT

-211 DLEANNVVMVQAK
+211 DLEANNVVIVQAK

-234 NNAGALLLKFAS
+234 NNAGALLLKFAG

-291 GNKCLVDYKLSVQNC
+291 GNKCLV
-306 GGNKCLVINGGAT
+306 INGGAT

-325 LVQLQVDIDAIDK
+325 LVQLQVDIDTIDK
-338 LLKNEFDFS
+338 LLKNEFDSS
-347 QDEEWTKAK
+347 QGEEWEQAK
-356 EALEKQKTEL
+356 ETLKKQQAELQTMLE
-366 EQLKQEAEKNG
+366 EAKKNG

-392 SNLNLS
+392 LNLNLS

-527 YGATIG
+527 YGATVG
-533 VDKQANDDVLWGT
+533 VDKQANDDVLWGA

-591 SPTKQDNVQTDGAY
+591 SPTKQDNVQIDGAY

-633 KPFAGVNY
+633 KPFVGVNY

-711 FFTSIEA
+711 FFTSVEA

>member
-30 LTESSDVGNYFEE
+30 LTQSSDVGNYFEE

-57 GQDLNIKMGVWDLP
+57 GQDLSIKMGVWDLP
-71 NDDYDSADYRLNID
+71 DDYDSDDYRLNID

-95 HNNGQNPAYV
+95 HNNDQNPVYV

-130 NGDLTMTSS
+130 NGNLTMTSS
-139 GGEAI
+139 GAETI

-159 AVEGKSA
+159 TVEGKSA

-181 LFATYGN
+181 LFAAYGN
-188 FVKVNGTANLK
+188 FVKVNGTANLT

-211 DLEANNVVMVQAK
+211 DLEANNVVIVQAK

-234 NNAGALLLKFAS
+234 NNAGALLLKFAG

-259 EAGTIIDIS
+259 EAATIIDIS

-276 EKGLVDYKLS
+276 EKG
-286 VQNCG
+286 
-291 GNKCLVDYKLSVQNC
+291 LVDYKLSVQNC

-325 LVQLQVDIDAIDK
+325 LVQLQVDIDTIDK
-338 LLKNEFDFS
+338 LLKNEFDSS
-347 QDEEWTKAK
+347 QDEEWKQAK
-356 EALEKQKTEL
+356 EALEKQKEEL
-366 EQLKQEAEKNG
+366 KKLQQEAMQNG

-392 SNLNLS
+392 LNLNLS

-527 YGATIG
+527 YGATVG
-533 VDKQANDDVLWGT
+533 VDKQANDDVLWGA

-711 FFTSIEA
+711 FFTSVEA

-751 LAGKVDNKNE
+751 LAGRVDSKNE

>member
-21 SSAFAQEIN
+21 SGAFAAEITFN
-30 LTESSDVGNYFEE
+30 SDSDLNTHF
-43 NGKDINLKN
+43 DINEKDNVATFKN
-52 PDKYK
+52 ENYK
-57 GQDLNIKMGVWDLP
+57 NQDLTFKINTLAFEDAHEDAKI
-71 NDDYDSADYRLNID
+71 NID
-85 IGKNNTLSFT
+85 LGNNSLTLENTRNS
-95 HNNGQNPAYV
+95 GGE
-105 TNLNATAKEVKTTD
+105 TAALVRNFNVDAKDFKTTD
-119 IVLQAFAPSVI
+119 IGLSYFNA
-130 NGDLTMTSS
+130 
-139 GGEAI
+139 
-144 TEDEKKGSGIILYNG
+144 GIINANFTMVGSDEDFDLDNIDKNKASSLLIFNG
-159 AVEGKSA
+159 SRENTNDTV
-166 NGSLTING
+166 NGSLTVNG
-174 NFTADKT
+174 DFS
-181 LFATYGN
+181 ATN
-188 FVKVNGTANLK
+188 SAIVSMKSDTFKVNGTATIEKSGLGFLSQSYSNLDV
-199 NSNFGLMKRSYT
+199 NDFIALR
-211 DLEANNVVMVQAK
+211 AK
-224 DFNENILKAN
+224 DIKTDKLNDKT
-234 NNAGALLLKFAS
+234 NAGALILKTASSYINENLLNGDDSIA
-246 DYISTDVQGKDPL
+246 YLDV
-259 EAGTIIDIS
+259 T
-268 DEDKYGDG
+268 DEDNQYGG
-276 EKGLVDYKLS
+276 VFVDYKLS
-286 VQNCG
+286 LKNCG
-291 GNKCLVDYKLSVQNC
+291 GD
-306 GGNKCLVINGGAT
+306 KCLVINGGAT
-319 AAAKDK
+319 AAAKK
-325 LVQLQVDIDAIDK
+325 LTNQIAVDLEAITRIIDD
-338 LLKNEFDFS
+338 LDNE
-347 QDEEWTKAK
+347 QAK

-366 EQLKQEAEKNG
+366 KQLKQEAEKNG

-527 YGATIG
+527 YGATVG
-533 VDKQANDDVLWGT
+533 VDKQANDDVLWGA

-575 NVAPQWELNLK
+575 NIAPQWELNLK

-591 SPTKQDNVQTDGAY
+591 SPTKQDNVQIDGAY

-624 DFSDNTLFI
+624 DLSDNTLFI

-711 FFTSIEA
+711 FFTSVEA

>member
-21 SSAFAQEIN
+21 SGAFAAEITFN
-30 LTESSDVGNYFEE
+30 SDSDLNTHF
-43 NGKDINLKN
+43 DINEKDNVATFKN
-52 PDKYK
+52 ENYK
-57 GQDLNIKMGVWDLP
+57 NQDLTFKINTLAF
-71 NDDYDSADYRLNID
+71 DDAPEDAKINID
-85 IGKNNTLSFT
+85 LGNNSLTLENTRNSS
-95 HNNGQNPAYV
+95 GE
-105 TNLNATAKEVKTTD
+105 TAALVRNFNVDAKDFKTTD
-119 IVLQAFAPSVI
+119 IGLSYFNAGII
-130 NGDLTMTSS
+130 NANFTMV
-139 GGEAI
+139 
-144 TEDEKKGSGIILYNG
+144 GSGEDFDLDNIDKNKASSLLIFNG
-159 AVEGKSA
+159 SRENTNDTV
-166 NGSLTING
+166 NGSLTVNG
-174 NFTADKT
+174 DFS
-181 LFATYGN
+181 ATN
-188 FVKVNGTANLK
+188 SAIVSMKSDTFKVNGTATLKEAGLGFLSQSYSNLDV
-199 NSNFGLMKRSYT
+199 NDFIALR
-211 DLEANNVVMVQAK
+211 AK
-224 DFNENILKAN
+224 DIKTDKLNDET
-234 NNAGALLLKFAS
+234 NAGALILKSASSYIDESLLNGDDSIAS
-246 DYISTDVQGKDPL
+246 LDVT
-259 EAGTIIDIS
+259 A
-268 DEDKYGDG
+268 EDNKYGG
-276 EKGLVDYKLS
+276 VFVDYKLS
-286 VQNCG
+286 LKNCG
-291 GNKCLVDYKLSVQNC
+291 GD
-306 GGNKCLVINGGAT
+306 KCLVINGGAT
-319 AAAKDK
+319 AAAKK
-325 LVQLQVDIDAIDK
+325 LTNQIAVDLEAITRIIDDLDNEQAKKALQ
-338 LLKNEFDFS
+338 E
-347 QDEEWTKAK
+347 
-356 EALEKQKTEL
+356 QKTEL
-366 EQLKQEAEKNG
+366 EQLQQEAMQNG

-392 SNLNLS
+392 LNLNLS

-527 YGATIG
+527 YGATVG
-533 VDKQANDDVLWGT
+533 VDKQANDDVLWGA

-591 SPTKQDNVQTDGAY
+591 SPTKQDNVQIDGAY

-711 FFTSIEA
+711 FFTSVEA

>member
-30 LTESSDVGNYFEE
+30 LAGSSDVGNYFEE

-95 HNNGQNPAYV
+95 HNNDQNPVYV

-119 IVLQAFAPSVI
+119 IVLQASAPSVI
-130 NGDLTMTSS
+130 NGNLTMTSS
-139 GGEAI
+139 GGGAI
-144 TEDEKKGSGIILYNG
+144 TEDEKKGSGIILYNGNG

-174 NFTADKT
+174 NFAADKT
-181 LFATYGN
+181 LFAAYGN
-188 FVKVNGTANLK
+188 FVKVNGTANLT

-211 DLEANNVVMVQAK
+211 DLEANNVVIVQAK

-234 NNAGALLLKFAS
+234 NNAGALLLKFAG

-259 EAGTIIDIS
+259 EAVTIIDIS

-276 EKGLVDYKLS
+276 EKG
-286 VQNCG
+286 
-291 GNKCLVDYKLSVQNC
+291 LVDYKLSVQNC

-325 LVQLQVDIDAIDK
+325 LVQLQVDIDTIDK
-338 LLKNEFDFS
+338 LLKNEFDS
-347 QDEEWTKAK
+347 NQGEEWEQAK
-356 EALEKQKTEL
+356 ETLKKQQAKIQTMLE
-366 EQLKQEAEKNG
+366 EAKKNG

-392 SNLNLS
+392 LNLNLS

-527 YGATIG
+527 YGATVG
-533 VDKQANDDVLWGT
+533 VDKQANDDVLWGA

-591 SPTKQDNVQTDGAY
+591 SPTKQDNVQIDGAY

-711 FFTSIEA
+711 FFTSVEA

>member
-21 SSAFAQEIN
+21 SGAFAAEITFN
-30 LTESSDVGNYFEE
+30 SDSDLNTHF
-43 NGKDINLKN
+43 DINEKDNVATFKN
-52 PDKYK
+52 ENYK
-57 GQDLNIKMGVWDLP
+57 NQDLTFKINTLAFEDAHEDAKI
-71 NDDYDSADYRLNID
+71 NID
-85 IGKNNTLSFT
+85 LGNNSLTLENTRNS
-95 HNNGQNPAYV
+95 GGE
-105 TNLNATAKEVKTTD
+105 TAALVRNFNVDAKDFKTTD
-119 IVLQAFAPSVI
+119 IGLSYFNAGII
-130 NGDLTMTSS
+130 NANFTMV
-139 GGEAI
+139 
-144 TEDEKKGSGIILYNG
+144 GSGEDFDLDNIDKNKASSLLIFNG
-159 AVEGKSA
+159 SRENTNDTV
-166 NGSLTING
+166 NGSLTVNG
-174 NFTADKT
+174 DFS
-181 LFATYGN
+181 ATN
-188 FVKVNGTANLK
+188 SAIVSMKSDTFKVNGTATIEKSGLGFLSQSYSNLDV
-199 NSNFGLMKRSYT
+199 NDFIALR
-211 DLEANNVVMVQAK
+211 AK
-224 DFNENILKAN
+224 DIKTDKLNDET
-234 NNAGALLLKFAS
+234 NAGALILKTASSYINENLLNGDDSIA
-246 DYISTDVQGKDPL
+246 YLDV
-259 EAGTIIDIS
+259 T
-268 DEDKYGDG
+268 DEDNKYGG
-276 EKGLVDYKLS
+276 VFVDYKLS
-286 VQNCG
+286 LKNCG
-291 GNKCLVDYKLSVQNC
+291 GD
-306 GGNKCLVINGGAT
+306 KCLVINGGAT
-319 AAAKDK
+319 AAAKK
-325 LVQLQVDIDAIDK
+325 LTNQIAVDLEAITRIIDD
-338 LLKNEFDFS
+338 LDNE
-347 QDEEWTKAK
+347 QAK

-527 YGATIG
+527 YGATVG
-533 VDKQANDDVLWGT
+533 VDKQANDDVLWGA

-575 NVAPQWELNLK
+575 NIAPQWELNLK

-591 SPTKQDNVQTDGAY
+591 SPTKQDNVQIDGAY

>member
-21 SSAFAQEIN
+21 SGAFAAEITFN
-30 LTESSDVGNYFEE
+30 SDSDLNTHF
-43 NGKDINLKN
+43 DINEKDNVATFKN
-52 PDKYK
+52 ENYK
-57 GQDLNIKMGVWDLP
+57 NQDLTFKINTLAF
-71 NDDYDSADYRLNID
+71 DDAPEDAKINID
-85 IGKNNTLSFT
+85 LGNNSLTLENTRNS
-95 HNNGQNPAYV
+95 GGE
-105 TNLNATAKEVKTTD
+105 TAALVRNFNVDAKDFKTTD
-119 IVLQAFAPSVI
+119 IGLSYFNAGII
-130 NGDLTMTSS
+130 NANFTMV
-139 GGEAI
+139 
-144 TEDEKKGSGIILYNG
+144 GSGEDFDLDNIDKNKASSLLIFNG
-159 AVEGKSA
+159 SRENTNDTV
-166 NGSLTING
+166 NGSLTVNG
-174 NFTADKT
+174 DFS
-181 LFATYGN
+181 ATN
-188 FVKVNGTANLK
+188 SAIVSMKSDTFKVNGTATIEKSGLGFLSQSYSNLDV
-199 NSNFGLMKRSYT
+199 NDFIALR
-211 DLEANNVVMVQAK
+211 AK
-224 DFNENILKAN
+224 DIKTDKLNDET
-234 NNAGALLLKFAS
+234 NAGALILKSASSYIDESLLNDDDYVAS
-246 DYISTDVQGKDPL
+246 LDVT
-259 EAGTIIDIS
+259 A
-268 DEDKYGDG
+268 EDNKYGG
-276 EKGLVDYKLS
+276 VFVDYKLS
-286 VQNCG
+286 LKNCG
-291 GNKCLVDYKLSVQNC
+291 GD
-306 GGNKCLVINGGAT
+306 KCLVINGGAT
-319 AAAKDK
+319 AAAKK
-325 LVQLQVDIDAIDK
+325 LTNQIAVDLEAITRIIDGLD
-338 LLKNEFDFS
+338 NE
-347 QDEEWTKAK
+347 QAK
-356 EALEKQKTEL
+356 EALQEQKTEL

-501 VNEYTNSVWANAFGG
+501 VNEYSNSVWANAFGG

-527 YGATIG
+527 YGATVG

-575 NVAPQWELNLK
+575 NIAPQWELNLK

-591 SPTKQDNVQTDGAY
+591 SPTKQDNVQIDGAY

-624 DFSDNTLFI
+624 DLSDNTLFI

-711 FFTSIEA
+711 FFTSVEA

>member
-21 SSAFAQEIN
+21 SGAFAAEITFN
-30 LTESSDVGNYFEE
+30 SDSDLNTHF
-43 NGKDINLKN
+43 DINEKDNVATFKN
-52 PDKYK
+52 ENYK
-57 GQDLNIKMGVWDLP
+57 NQDLTFKINTLAF
-71 NDDYDSADYRLNID
+71 DDAPEDAKINID
-85 IGKNNTLSFT
+85 LGNNSLTLENTRNS
-95 HNNGQNPAYV
+95 GGE
-105 TNLNATAKEVKTTD
+105 TAALVRNFNVDAKDFKTTD
-119 IVLQAFAPSVI
+119 IGLSYFNAGII
-130 NGDLTMTSS
+130 NANFTMV
-139 GGEAI
+139 
-144 TEDEKKGSGIILYNG
+144 GSGEDFDLDNIDKNKASSLLIFNG
-159 AVEGKSA
+159 SRENTNDTV
-166 NGSLTING
+166 NGSLTVNG
-174 NFTADKT
+174 DFS
-181 LFATYGN
+181 ATN
-188 FVKVNGTANLK
+188 SAIVSMKSDTFKVNGTATIEKSGLGFLSQSYSNLDV
-199 NSNFGLMKRSYT
+199 NDFIALR
-211 DLEANNVVMVQAK
+211 AK
-224 DFNENILKAN
+224 DIKTDKLNDET
-234 NNAGALLLKFAS
+234 NAGALILKSASSYIDESLLNDDGYVAS
-246 DYISTDVQGKDPL
+246 LDVT
-259 EAGTIIDIS
+259 A
-268 DEDKYGDG
+268 EDNKYGG
-276 EKGLVDYKLS
+276 VFVDYKLS
-286 VQNCG
+286 LKNCG
-291 GNKCLVDYKLSVQNC
+291 GD
-306 GGNKCLVINGGAT
+306 KCLVINGGAT
-319 AAAKDK
+319 AAAKK
-325 LVQLQVDIDAIDK
+325 LTNQIAVDLEAITRIIDGLD
-338 LLKNEFDFS
+338 NE
-347 QDEEWTKAK
+347 QAK
-356 EALEKQKTEL
+356 EALQEQKTEL

-527 YGATIG
+527 YGATVG

-591 SPTKQDNVQTDGAY
+591 SPTKQDNVQIDGAY

-711 FFTSIEA
+711 FFTSVEA

>member
-21 SSAFAQEIN
+21 SSAFAVEITFN
-30 LTESSDVGNYFEE
+30 SDSDLNTHF
-43 NGKDINLKN
+43 DINEKDNVATFKN
-52 PDKYK
+52 ENYK
-57 GQDLNIKMGVWDLP
+57 NQDLTFKINTLAF
-71 NDDYDSADYRLNID
+71 DDAPEDAKINID
-85 IGKNNTLSFT
+85 LGNNSLTLENTRNS
-95 HNNGQNPAYV
+95 GGE
-105 TNLNATAKEVKTTD
+105 TAALVRNFNVDAKDFKTTD
-119 IVLQAFAPSVI
+119 IGLSYFNAGII
-130 NGDLTMTSS
+130 NANFTMV
-139 GGEAI
+139 
-144 TEDEKKGSGIILYNG
+144 GSGEDFDLDNIDKNKASSLLIFNG
-159 AVEGKSA
+159 SRENTNDTV
-166 NGSLTING
+166 NGSLTVNG
-174 NFTADKT
+174 DFS
-181 LFATYGN
+181 ATN
-188 FVKVNGTANLK
+188 SAIVSMKSDTFKVNGTATIEKSGLGFLSQSYSNL
-199 NSNFGLMKRSYT
+199 
-211 DLEANNVVMVQAK
+211 DANDFIVLRAK
-224 DFNENILKAN
+224 DIKTDKLNDET
-234 NNAGALLLKFAS
+234 NAGALILKSGSSYIDESLLNGDDYVAS
-246 DYISTDVQGKDPL
+246 LDVT
-259 EAGTIIDIS
+259 A
-268 DEDKYGDG
+268 EDNKYGSVF
-276 EKGLVDYKLS
+276 VDYKLS
-286 VQNCG
+286 LKNCG
-291 GNKCLVDYKLSVQNC
+291 GD
-306 GGNKCLVINGGAT
+306 KCLVINGGAT
-319 AAAKDK
+319 AAAKK
-325 LVQLQVDIDAIDK
+325 LTNQIAVDLEAITRIIDGLD
-338 LLKNEFDFS
+338 NE
-347 QDEEWTKAK
+347 QAK
-356 EALEKQKTEL
+356 EALKKQQAEIQTML
-366 EQLKQEAEKNG
+366 EEAKKNG

-392 SNLNLS
+392 LNLNLS

-527 YGATIG
+527 YGATVG
-533 VDKQANDDVLWGT
+533 VDKQANDDVLWGA

-591 SPTKQDNVQTDGAY
+591 SPTKQDNVQIDGAY

-711 FFTSIEA
+711 FFTSVEA

>member
-30 LTESSDVGNYFEE
+30 LTQSSDVGNYFEE

-95 HNNGQNPAYV
+95 HNNDQNPVYV

-130 NGDLTMTSS
+130 NGNLTMTSS
-139 GGEAI
+139 GAGAI
-144 TEDEKKGSGIILYNG
+144 TEDEQKGSGIILYNG
-159 AVEGKSA
+159 VEGKSA

-181 LFATYGN
+181 LFAAYGN
-188 FVKVNGTANLK
+188 FVKVNGTANLT

-211 DLEANNVVMVQAK
+211 DLEANNVVIVQAK

-234 NNAGALLLKFAS
+234 NNAGALLLKFAG

-291 GNKCLVDYKLSVQNC
+291 GNKCLV
-306 GGNKCLVINGGAT
+306 INGGAT

-325 LVQLQVDIDAIDK
+325 LVQLQVDIDTIDK
-338 LLKNEFDFS
+338 LLKNEFDSS
-347 QDEEWTKAK
+347 QGEEWEQAK
-356 EALEKQKTEL
+356 ETLKKQQAEIQTMLEETK
-366 EQLKQEAEKNG
+366 KNG

-392 SNLNLS
+392 LNLNLS

-527 YGATIG
+527 YGATVG
-533 VDKQANDDVLWGT
+533 VDKQANDDVLWGA

-591 SPTKQDNVQTDGAY
+591 SPTKQDNVQIDGAY

-657 DIDSMKNNSVSVEVG
+657 DIDSIKNNSVSVEVG

-711 FFTSIEA
+711 FFTSVEA

>member
-1 MKKNASSKILLS
+1 
-13 LGVATLLY
+13 
-21 SSAFAQEIN
+21 
-30 LTESSDVGNYFEE
+30 
-43 NGKDINLKN
+43 
-52 PDKYK
+52 
-57 GQDLNIKMGVWDLP
+57 
-71 NDDYDSADYRLNID
+71 
-85 IGKNNTLSFT
+85 
-95 HNNGQNPAYV
+95 
-105 TNLNATAKEVKTTD
+105 
-119 IVLQAFAPSVI
+119 
-130 NGDLTMTSS
+130 
-139 GGEAI
+139 
-144 TEDEKKGSGIILYNG
+144 
-159 AVEGKSA
+159 
-166 NGSLTING
+166 
-174 NFTADKT
+174 
-181 LFATYGN
+181 
-188 FVKVNGTANLK
+188 
-199 NSNFGLMKRSYT
+199 MKRSYT

-224 DFNENILKAN
+224 DFNEDILKAN

-246 DYISTDVQGKDPL
+246 DYISTSVQGKDPL
-259 EAGTIIDIS
+259 EAGTALDIT
-268 DEDKYGDG
+268 DDKY
-276 EKGLVDYKLS
+276 S
-286 VQNCG
+286 G
-291 GNKCLVDYKLSVQNC
+291 GLVDYKLSVQNC

-319 AAAKDK
+319 AAAKNK
-325 LVQLQVDIDAIDK
+325 LVQLQVDIDTIDK
-338 LLKNEFDFS
+338 LLKNEFDSS
-347 QDEEWTKAK
+347 QDEEWKQAK
-356 EALEKQKTEL
+356 EALEKQKTEFQTML
-366 EQLKQEAEKNG
+366 EEAEKNG

-427 VKLALDIKK
+427 VKLALQIKK

-527 YGATIG
+527 YGATVG
-533 VDKQANDDVLWGT
+533 VDKQANDDVLWGA

-575 NVAPQWELNLK
+575 NIAPQWELNLK
-586 AYAQV
+586 TYAQV
-591 SPTKQDNVQTDGAY
+591 SPTKQDNVQIDGAY

-624 DFSDNTLFI
+624 DLSDNTLFI

-711 FFTSIEA
+711 FFTSVEA

>member
-21 SSAFAQEIN
+21 SGAFAAEITFNSDSDLNTHFDINEKDNVATFKNENYKNKQDVTFNISTSAFDDAPEDTKIN
-30 LTESSDVGNYFEE
+30 IDLGNNSLT
-43 NGKDINLKN
+43 LKN
-52 PDKYK
+52 QMNY
-57 GQDLNIKMGVWDLP
+57 Q
-71 NDDYDSADYRLNID
+71 
-85 IGKNNTLSFT
+85 GK
-95 HNNGQNPAYV
+95 
-105 TNLNATAKEVKTTD
+105 TAALVKNFNVDAKDFKTTD
-119 IVLQAFAPSVI
+119 IGLSYFNAGII
-130 NGDLTMTSS
+130 NANFIM
-139 GGEAI
+139 E
-144 TEDEKKGSGIILYNG
+144 GSGKDFDLGNIDKNKASSLLIFNG
-159 AVEGKSA
+159 SRENTNDTV
-166 NGSLTING
+166 NGSLTVNG
-174 NFTADKT
+174 DFSTTNSAIVSMKSDTF
-181 LFATYGN
+181 
-188 FVKVNGTANLK
+188 KVNGTATLKEAGLGFLSQSYSNLDV
-199 NSNFGLMKRSYT
+199 NDFIALR
-211 DLEANNVVMVQAK
+211 AK
-224 DFNENILKAN
+224 DIKTDTLNEDT
-234 NNAGALLLKFAS
+234 NAGALILKTASSYINENLLNGD
-246 DYISTDVQGKDPL
+246 DYAAYLDVTDDK
-259 EAGTIIDIS
+259 
-268 DEDKYGDG
+268 KYGG
-276 EKGLVDYKLS
+276 AFVDYKLS
-286 VQNCG
+286 LKNCG
-291 GNKCLVDYKLSVQNC
+291 GD
-306 GGNKCLVINGGAT
+306 KCLVINGGAT
-319 AAAKDK
+319 AAAKN
-325 LVQLQVDIDAIDK
+325 LTNQIAVDLEAITRIIDGLD
-338 LLKNEFDFS
+338 NE
-347 QDEEWTKAK
+347 QAK
-356 EALEKQKTEL
+356 EALQEQKTEL
-366 EQLKQEAEKNG
+366 EQLKKEAESNG

-382 EKYIDLVNKN
+382 EKYVDLVNKN

-527 YGATIG
+527 YGATVG
-533 VDKQANDDVLWGT
+533 VDKQANDNVLWGA

-575 NVAPQWELNLK
+575 NIAPQWELNLK

-591 SPTKQDNVQTDGAY
+591 SPTKQDNVQIDGAY

>member
-30 LTESSDVGNYFEE
+30 LTQSSDVENYFEE

-57 GQDLNIKMGVWDLP
+57 GQDLSIKMGVWDLP
-71 NDDYDSADYRLNID
+71 NDDYDSDDYRLNID

-95 HNNGQNPAYV
+95 HNNGQNPVYV

-130 NGDLTMTSS
+130 NGNLTMTSS

-144 TEDEKKGSGIILYNG
+144 TEDEQKGSGIILYNG
-159 AVEGKSA
+159 VEGKSA

-188 FVKVNGTANLK
+188 FVKVNGTANLT

-224 DFNENILKAN
+224 DFNEDILKAN
-234 NNAGALLLKFAS
+234 NNAGALLLKFAG
-246 DYISTDVQGKDPL
+246 DYISTSVQGKDPL
-259 EAGTIIDIS
+259 EAATIIDIS

-276 EKGLVDYKLS
+276 EKG
-286 VQNCG
+286 
-291 GNKCLVDYKLSVQNC
+291 LVDYKLSVQNC

-325 LVQLQVDIDAIDK
+325 LVQLQVDIDTIDK
-338 LLKNEFDFS
+338 LLKNEFDSS
-347 QDEEWTKAK
+347 QGEEWEQAK
-356 EALEKQKTEL
+356 ETLKKQQAEIQTMLE
-366 EQLKQEAEKNG
+366 EAKKNG

-527 YGATIG
+527 YGATVG
-533 VDKQANDDVLWGT
+533 VDKQANDDVLWGA

-591 SPTKQDNVQTDGAY
+591 SPTKQDNVQIDGAY

-657 DIDSMKNNSVSVEVG
+657 DIDSIKNNSVSVEVG

-711 FFTSIEA
+711 FFTSVEA

>member
-30 LTESSDVGNYFEE
+30 LTQSSDVGNYFEE

-95 HNNGQNPAYV
+95 HNNGQNPVYV

-119 IVLQAFAPSVI
+119 IVLQASAPSVI
-130 NGDLTMTSS
+130 NGNLTMTSS
-139 GGEAI
+139 GGGAI
-144 TEDEKKGSGIILYNG
+144 TEDEKKGSGIILYNGNG

-174 NFTADKT
+174 NFAADKT
-181 LFATYGN
+181 LFAAYGN
-188 FVKVNGTANLK
+188 FVKVNGTANLT

-211 DLEANNVVMVQAK
+211 DLEANNVVIVQAK

-234 NNAGALLLKFAS
+234 NNAGALLLKFAG

-259 EAGTIIDIS
+259 EAATIIDIS

-276 EKGLVDYKLS
+276 EKG
-286 VQNCG
+286 
-291 GNKCLVDYKLSVQNC
+291 LVDYKLSVQNC

-325 LVQLQVDIDAIDK
+325 LVQLQVDIDTIDK
-338 LLKNEFDFS
+338 LLKNEFDSS
-347 QDEEWTKAK
+347 QGEEWEQAK
-356 EALEKQKTEL
+356 ETLKKQQAEIQTMLE
-366 EQLKQEAEKNG
+366 EAKKNG

-527 YGATIG
+527 YGATVG
-533 VDKQANDDVLWGT
+533 VDKQANDDVLWGA

-591 SPTKQDNVQTDGAY
+591 SPTKQDNVQIDGAY

-657 DIDSMKNNSVSVEVG
+657 DIDSIKNNSVSVEVG

-711 FFTSIEA
+711 FFTSVEA

>member
-30 LTESSDVGNYFEE
+30 LTQSSDVGNYFEE

-52 PDKYK
+52 PDGYK
-57 GQDLNIKMGVWDLP
+57 GKDLNIKMGVWGLL
-71 NDDYDSADYRLNID
+71 NDDYDAADYRFNID
-85 IGKNNTLSFT
+85 IGKNNTLSFI
-95 HNNGQNPAYV
+95 HNNGQDPAYV

-130 NGDLTMTSS
+130 NGDLTMTSL

-144 TEDEKKGSGIILYNG
+144 TEDGKKGSGIILYNG
-159 AVEGKSA
+159 AVEGKSV

-188 FVKVNGTANLK
+188 FVKVNGTANLT

-224 DFNENILKAN
+224 DFNKGILEEKSN

-246 DYISTDVQGKDPL
+246 DYISTNVQGKDPL
-259 EAGTIIDIS
+259 EAGTVLDIT
-268 DEDKYGDG
+268 DDKYSG
-276 EKGLVDYKLS
+276 GLVDYKLS

-291 GNKCLVDYKLSVQNC
+291 GNKCLVV
-306 GGNKCLVINGGAT
+306 NGGAT
-319 AAAKDK
+319 AAAKNK
-325 LVQLQVDIDAIDK
+325 LVQLQVDIDTINK
-338 LLKNEFDFS
+338 LLKNEFDSS
-347 QDEEWTKAK
+347 QDEEWKQAK

-366 EQLKQEAEKNG
+366 QTMLEEAKKNG

-527 YGATIG
+527 YGATVG
-533 VDKQANDDVLWGT
+533 VDKQANDDVLWGA

-575 NVAPQWELNLK
+575 NIAPQWELNLK

-657 DIDSMKNNSVSVEVG
+657 DIDSMKNNSVSIEVG

-711 FFTSIEA
+711 FFTSVEA

>member
-21 SSAFAQEIN
+21 SGAFAAEITFN
-30 LTESSDVGNYFEE
+30 SDSDLNTHF
-43 NGKDINLKN
+43 DINEKDNVDTFKN
-52 PDKYK
+52 ENYK
-57 GQDLNIKMGVWDLP
+57 NQDLTFKINTLAF
-71 NDDYDSADYRLNID
+71 DDAPEDAKINID
-85 IGKNNTLSFT
+85 LGNNSLTLENTRNS
-95 HNNGQNPAYV
+95 GGE
-105 TNLNATAKEVKTTD
+105 TAALVRNFNVDAKDFKTTD
-119 IVLQAFAPSVI
+119 IGLSYFNAGII
-130 NGDLTMTSS
+130 NANFTMV
-139 GGEAI
+139 
-144 TEDEKKGSGIILYNG
+144 GSGEDFDLDNIDKNKASSLLIFNG
-159 AVEGKSA
+159 SRENTNDTV
-166 NGSLTING
+166 NGSLTVNG
-174 NFTADKT
+174 DFS
-181 LFATYGN
+181 ATN
-188 FVKVNGTANLK
+188 SAIVSMKSDTFKVNGTATIEKSGLGFLSQSYSNLDV
-199 NSNFGLMKRSYT
+199 NDFIALR
-211 DLEANNVVMVQAK
+211 AK
-224 DFNENILKAN
+224 DIKTDKLNDET
-234 NNAGALLLKFAS
+234 NAGALILKSASSYIDESLLNDDGYAAS
-246 DYISTDVQGKDPL
+246 LDVT
-259 EAGTIIDIS
+259 A
-268 DEDKYGDG
+268 EDNKYGG
-276 EKGLVDYKLS
+276 VFVDYKLS
-286 VQNCG
+286 LKNCG
-291 GNKCLVDYKLSVQNC
+291 GD
-306 GGNKCLVINGGAT
+306 KCLVINGGAT
-319 AAAKDK
+319 AAAKK
-325 LVQLQVDIDAIDK
+325 LTNQIAVDLEAITRIIDGLD
-338 LLKNEFDFS
+338 NE
-347 QDEEWTKAK
+347 QAK
-356 EALEKQKTEL
+356 EALQEQKTEL

-527 YGATIG
+527 YGATVG

-591 SPTKQDNVQTDGAY
+591 SPTKQDNVQIDGAY

-711 FFTSIEA
+711 FFTSVEA

>member
-30 LTESSDVGNYFEE
+30 LTQSSDVGNYFEE

-95 HNNGQNPAYV
+95 HNNDQNPVYV

-119 IVLQAFAPSVI
+119 IVLQASAPSVI
-130 NGDLTMTSS
+130 NGNLTMTSS
-139 GGEAI
+139 GGGAI
-144 TEDEKKGSGIILYNG
+144 TEDEKKGSGIILYNGNG

-174 NFTADKT
+174 NFAADKT
-181 LFATYGN
+181 LFAAYGN
-188 FVKVNGTANLK
+188 FVKVNGTANLT

-211 DLEANNVVMVQAK
+211 DLEANNVVIVQAK

-234 NNAGALLLKFAS
+234 NNAGALLLKFAG

-291 GNKCLVDYKLSVQNC
+291 GNKCLV
-306 GGNKCLVINGGAT
+306 INGGAT

-325 LVQLQVDIDAIDK
+325 LVQLQVDIDTIDK
-338 LLKNEFDFS
+338 LLKNEFDSS
-347 QDEEWTKAK
+347 QGEEWEQAK
-356 EALEKQKTEL
+356 ETLKKQQAEIQTMLE
-366 EQLKQEAEKNG
+366 EAEKNG

-392 SNLNLS
+392 LNLNLS

-427 VKLALDIKK
+427 VKLALQIKK

-527 YGATIG
+527 YGATVG
-533 VDKQANDDVLWGT
+533 VDKQANDDVLWGA

-591 SPTKQDNVQTDGAY
+591 SPTKQDNVQIDGAY

-711 FFTSIEA
+711 FFTSVEA

>member
-21 SSAFAQEIN
+21 SGAFAAEITFN
-30 LTESSDVGNYFEE
+30 SDSDLNTHF
-43 NGKDINLKN
+43 DINEKDNVATFKN
-52 PDKYK
+52 ENYK
-57 GQDLNIKMGVWDLP
+57 NQDLTFKINTLAF
-71 NDDYDSADYRLNID
+71 DDAPEDAKINID
-85 IGKNNTLSFT
+85 LGNNSLTLENTRNSS
-95 HNNGQNPAYV
+95 GE
-105 TNLNATAKEVKTTD
+105 TAALVRNFNVDAKDFKTTD
-119 IVLQAFAPSVI
+119 IGLSYFNAGII
-130 NGDLTMTSS
+130 NANFTMV
-139 GGEAI
+139 
-144 TEDEKKGSGIILYNG
+144 GSGEDFDLDNIDKNKASSLLIFNG
-159 AVEGKSA
+159 SRENTNDTV
-166 NGSLTING
+166 NGSLTVNG
-174 NFTADKT
+174 DFS
-181 LFATYGN
+181 ATN
-188 FVKVNGTANLK
+188 SAIVSMKSDTFKVNGTATLKEADLGFLSQSYSNLDV
-199 NSNFGLMKRSYT
+199 NDFIALR
-211 DLEANNVVMVQAK
+211 AK
-224 DFNENILKAN
+224 DIKTDKLNDET
-234 NNAGALLLKFAS
+234 NAGALILKSASSYIDESLLNGDDSIAS
-246 DYISTDVQGKDPL
+246 LDVT
-259 EAGTIIDIS
+259 A
-268 DEDKYGDG
+268 EDNKYGG
-276 EKGLVDYKLS
+276 VFVDYKLS
-286 VQNCG
+286 LKNCG
-291 GNKCLVDYKLSVQNC
+291 GD
-306 GGNKCLVINGGAT
+306 KCLVINGGAT
-319 AAAKDK
+319 AAAKK
-325 LVQLQVDIDAIDK
+325 LTNQIAVDLEAITRIIDD
-338 LLKNEFDFS
+338 LDNE
-347 QDEEWTKAK
+347 QAK
-356 EALEKQKTEL
+356 EALQEQKTEL
-366 EQLKQEAEKNG
+366 EKLQQEAMQNG

-392 SNLNLS
+392 LNLNLS

-527 YGATIG
+527 YGATVG
-533 VDKQANDDVLWGT
+533 VDKQANDDVLWGA

-591 SPTKQDNVQTDGAY
+591 SPTKQDNVQIDGAY

-657 DIDSMKNNSVSVEVG
+657 DIDSMKNNSVSIEVG

-711 FFTSIEA
+711 FFTSVEA